1 MVADKSAK
9 SDWSSSLPFPG
20 GRQTSP
26 TFELSLAL
34 ADNLRIEK
42 SNKNNNKTKNKFL
55 IWKSY

>member
-1 MVADKSAK
+1 
-9 SDWSSSLPFPG
+9 
-20 GRQTSP
+20 
-26 TFELSLAL
+26 LSLAL